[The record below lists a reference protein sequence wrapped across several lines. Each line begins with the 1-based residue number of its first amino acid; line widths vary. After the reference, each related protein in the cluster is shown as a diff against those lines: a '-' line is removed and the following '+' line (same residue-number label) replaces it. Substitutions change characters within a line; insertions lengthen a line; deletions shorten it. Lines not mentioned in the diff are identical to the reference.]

1 MASRWSSTPDCS
13 LYDTSSATAAAT
25 RRSVTSSRCTWDVG
39 SRSPSLMTST
49 RAVSGSTALLSATEG
64 ASRCRRVATVA
75 STASTSTAPSARAAR
90 HNARPRMCNGEQS
103 VALRTPERTTEGAR
117 KARLHLTMRRVCKM
131 SQRVHRMRGARAR
144 GTGSGSRP
152 RQMHARTPVG
162 ATSARTVPTDTSDGA
177 DPCELSCTTVDM
189 HANQGQESEAPAAA
203 DNDDARAHGRRDA
216 TLPGRS
222 DGKADKRSEG
232 RVRNCITNESQE
244 RHAPP
249 ADRNAPPSARASM
262 CHSRQA
268 RILLSADACGSGG
281 NLKSS
286 SMSTSTCAQF
296 NVDVPLDV
304 LLDGDVYGTSLTF
317 TRQHKQLDGPN
328 GAAARA
334 RARAGVHRPTADHC
348 GGQSTL
354 MEP

>member
-1 MASRWSSTPDCS
+1 VGVVVVAPRPSSATMASRWSSTPDCS

-162 ATSARTVPTDTSDGA
+162 ATSARTVPTDTAPTLVSCRA
-177 DPCELSCTTVDM
+177 PLSTCTPTRVRRVRPRPRQTTTTRGHTDVEM
-189 HANQGQESEAPAAA
+189 
-203 DNDDARAHGRRDA
+203 RRCRDA
-216 TLPGRS
+216 ATAKPTSAVRGASATASLMNRKN
-222 DGKADKRSEG
+222 DTRHQQIATHRRL
-232 RVRNCITNESQE
+232 RVRPCATPARRESFY
-244 RHAPP
+244 RPT
-249 ADRNAPPSARASM
+249 
-262 CHSRQA
+262 
-268 RILLSADACGSGG
+268 L
-281 NLKSS
+281 
-286 SMSTSTCAQF
+286 
-296 NVDVPLDV
+296 
-304 LLDGDVYGTSLTF
+304 
-317 TRQHKQLDGPN
+317 
-328 GAAARA
+328 
-334 RARAGVHRPTADHC
+334 AGV
-348 GGQSTL
+348 GGT
-354 MEP
+354 